1 MEKEY
6 KTRWSDEKLQ
16 EFFEAFQH
24 HLKFEDEEK
33 KQQQQIYDALFHKED
48 PDSNTGPGVVQ
59 LLGQINQRL
68 SRLEATSASQKSF
81 IGGAVFAVSC
91 MAVFLTD
98 SLQKLVA
105 LFKPH

>member
-1 MEKEY
+1 MEKEH

-16 EFFEAFQH
+16 EFFESFQH
-24 HLKFEDEEK
+24 HLQFEEQEK
-33 KQQQQIYDALFHKED
+33 KQQEQIYDALFHKED
-48 PDSNTGPGVVQ
+48 PDNNTGPGIVQ

-68 SRLEATSASQKSF
+68 SRLENTATQQKSF
-81 IGGAVFAVSC
+81 LGGAIFAVSC

-105 LFKPH
+105 FFKPH